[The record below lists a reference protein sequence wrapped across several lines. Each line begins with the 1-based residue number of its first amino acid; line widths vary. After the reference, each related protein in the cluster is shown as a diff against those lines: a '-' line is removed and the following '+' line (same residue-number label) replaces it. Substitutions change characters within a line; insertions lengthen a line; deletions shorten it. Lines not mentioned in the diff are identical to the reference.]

1 VCTTIFIACTHTSC
15 KGGRKKY
22 IFTKNYMKVNSCCK
36 NITPHTIK
44 TEKDGQLA
52 KNWVGEEAAAPL
64 PASAVNGA

>member
-1 VCTTIFIACTHTSC
+1 
-15 KGGRKKY
+15 
-22 IFTKNYMKVNSCCK
+22 MKVNSCCK